1 MGSSNLRTVSLEHS
15 VFAVRTAN
23 ERCETMQVSK
33 RIRLACTVLLCAA
46 GIAAVVY
53 AFCPAQR
60 LLRAGRTLYGALN
73 EFDFSGIAVSES
85 GDSLLLY
92 RHAENAEAS
101 ESEPAAQITAPDRL
115 VAAVRRFENV
125 RKFQGGIF
133 CATEISENGVWAG
146 LCLHPTRVIPDR
158 YIEKEVAE
166 GVYRLSGVSQS
177 IMDAAD
183 AAFAELLQNGQTTY
197 IINTSPADE
206 SAQNSIMGE
215 DGISM
220 NTNALPHSIDSGV
233 WDAGHC
239 QGIAVDPENGYV
251 YYSFTTMLLK
261 TDLQGN
267 VIGTVTGLL
276 GHLGC
281 IDFCDGDGR
290 VYGSLEYK
298 NDVIG
303 KGILQRL
310 GVETKIEDAFY
321 IAIFDV
327 SKIDRVGMDATSD
340 GVMTT
345 VYLKEVVDD
354 YHAEVVNN
362 SKTVAHRYGC
372 SGIDGTTFAPFPGS
386 DDEKQYLFVSYGV
399 YSDTERTDNDYQV
412 ILCYDTADWAQ
423 YEKPLLQEDMHT
435 SGPESPRNKLFAY
448 TGNTNYGVQNLE
460 YDAYT
465 KSFLMAVYVGKKKE
479 FPNHPMYIIDA
490 RIAPRTETL
499 KGVEPE
505 TTGEVLTLL
514 HATEPFETPGYDFPL
529 GSTGLY
535 AFGDGKYYVSD
546 HGRNDNGYYTQLRLC
561 HWDGI
566 SPIVADE

>member
-1 MGSSNLRTVSLEHS
+1 
-15 VFAVRTAN
+15 
-23 ERCETMQVSK
+23 MQKAK
-33 RIRLACTVLLCAA
+33 RIRLACAVLLLAA
-46 GIAAVVY
+46 GIAVLAY
-53 AFCPAQR
+53 AASPTQR
-60 LLRAGRTLYGALN
+60 LLRAGRTLYAALN
-73 EFDFSGIAVSES
+73 ELDFTGIAVSES
-85 GDSLLLY
+85 GDSLLLS
-92 RHAENAEAS
+92 RRAENMEAAESAQPTQLAAS
-101 ESEPAAQITAPDRL
+101 DGLLAAA
-115 VAAVRRFENV
+115 RRFENV
-125 RKFQGGIF
+125 RRFQGGVF
-133 CATEISENGVWAG
+133 CATEISANGVWSG
-146 LCLHPTRVIPDR
+146 LCLHPTRTVPNR
-158 YIEKEVAE
+158 YIEKEVAK
-166 GVYRLSGVSQS
+166 GVYLLSGVSQS

-183 AAFAELLQNGQTTY
+183 AAFAALLQNGQTTP
-197 IINTSPADE
+197 IIKAASGNETT
-206 SAQNSIMGE
+206 QNNLARE
-215 DGISM
+215 DLISM
-220 NTNALPHSIDSGV
+220 SSNALPRSIDSGV

-239 QGIAVDPENGYV
+239 QGIAVDPVNGYV

-303 KGILQRL
+303 QGILQRL
-310 GVETKIEDAFY
+310 GVETTIEDAFY

-386 DDEKQYLFVSYGV
+386 SDEKQYLFVSYGV
-399 YSDTERTDNDYQV
+399 YSDTTRTDNDYQV

-423 YEKPLLQEDMHT
+423 YEKPLRQEDMHT
-435 SGPESPRNKLFAY
+435 SGPESPRNKLFVY

-465 KSFLMAVYVGKKKE
+465 KAFLMAVYVGKKE
-479 FPNHPMYIIDA
+479 TFPNYPMYIIDA

-514 HATEPFETPGYDFPL
+514 HAAQPFETPGYDFPL

-546 HGRNDNGYYTQLRLC
+546 HGRNDEGHYTQLRLC

-566 SPIVADE
+566 SPLVQDE